1 MVFCYDSFSTFCCCS
16 VVKWCLT
23 LCNGMDCS
31 VPAFPVLHHIP
42 EFAQTLVHWVGD
54 AIQPSQPLSSP
65 SLSAFHLSH
74 HQGLLQWAGS
84 SSKYWHFSFS
94 TSPANG
100 DSGLISFRIDWFN
113 LLAVQG
119 TLEVLSRNTIW
130 KYQFFGTWPSL
141 CSSSHYPYLTTGKNI
156 VLTTWTF
163 VSKVMSLL
171 FNKLSR
177 FVIAFLPKSKHLLI

>member
-1 MVFCYDSFSTFCCCS
+1 MVFCYGSFSTFCCCS

-23 LCNGMDCS
+23 LCNCMDCS
-31 VPAFPVLHHIP
+31 RPAFPVPHHLP

-94 TSPANG
+94 TSPPNG
-100 DSGLISFRIDWFN
+100 YSGLFSFRIDWFN
-113 LLAVQG
+113 LRAVQG
-119 TLEVLSRNTIW
+119 TLESYPET
-130 KYQFFGTWPSL
+130 QFESINSMALG
-141 CSSSHYPYLTTGKNI
+141 
-156 VLTTWTF
+156 
-163 VSKVMSLL
+163 LL
-171 FNKLSR
+171 YVPALIICTR
-177 FVIAFLPKSKHLLI
+177 LPEKP